1 MRDNY
6 LFPQKYRI
14 YGWVIV
20 CVAIISTIAYS
31 ISWRCF
37 HWMLVVKMPVIYNG
51 FETQGFFTTALC
63 TPIYIIMAL
72 LVIGLL
78 LVGFSREK
86 VEDEFVAFVRMRSMV
101 WAAKVSAVVFILTDL
116 LLFGISFPYGACS
129 IFIFF
134 LFLFVIKFRIA
145 LCRFNKGGVQ

>member
-1 MRDNY
+1 M
-6 LFPQKYRI
+6 P
-14 YGWVIV
+14 
-20 CVAIISTIAYS
+20 
-31 ISWRCF
+31 
-37 HWMLVVKMPVIYNG
+37 VVKMPVIYNG
-51 FETQGFFTTALC
+51 LETQGFFTTALC

-116 LLFGISFPYGACS
+116 LLFDIPFPYGACS

-145 LCRFNKGGVQ
+145 LFRFNKGGAQ

>member
-6 LFPQKYRI
+6 LFPQKCRA

-20 CVAIISTIAYS
+20 CIAIIATIVYS
-31 ISWRCF
+31 LSWRYF
-37 HWMLVVKMPVIYNG
+37 HWMPIVRMPVVYNG
-51 FETQGFFTTALC
+51 LESQKLFTTATC
-63 TPIYIIMAL
+63 TPIYIIMAM

-134 LFLFVIKFRIA
+134 LFLFVVRFRIA
-145 LCRFNKGGVQ
+145 LHRFNKGGAQ